1 MHTTVIRPTL
11 IDGVDDDIIIRKML
25 LKMGY

>member
-1 MHTTVIRPTL
+1 MHTTVIRLTL